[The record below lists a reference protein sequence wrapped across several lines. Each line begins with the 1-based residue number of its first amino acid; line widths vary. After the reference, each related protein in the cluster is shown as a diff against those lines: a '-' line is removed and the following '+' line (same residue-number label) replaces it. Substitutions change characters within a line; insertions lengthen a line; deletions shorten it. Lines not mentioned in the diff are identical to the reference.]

1 MLYDIEQIIH
11 KVSGRLPNRKTKHV
25 PKAPA
30 KQLYQNGKE
39 DIGEREKGKKKMR
52 KRIFKSFIF

>member
-39 DIGEREKGKKKMR
+39 DIGEREKGKKK
-52 KRIFKSFIF
+52 